1 MDVLSRRSDGGLLPP
16 PPTQLQDTILSCWFV
31 LAG

>member
-1 MDVLSRRSDGGLLPP
+1 MDVLFRGSDGGLLPP
-16 PPTQLQDTILSCWFV
+16 PTQLQDTFFSHRFV

>member
-1 MDVLSRRSDGGLLPP
+1 MDVLFRRSDGGLLPP
-16 PPTQLQDTILSCWFV
+16 QMQLQDTFLSRWYV